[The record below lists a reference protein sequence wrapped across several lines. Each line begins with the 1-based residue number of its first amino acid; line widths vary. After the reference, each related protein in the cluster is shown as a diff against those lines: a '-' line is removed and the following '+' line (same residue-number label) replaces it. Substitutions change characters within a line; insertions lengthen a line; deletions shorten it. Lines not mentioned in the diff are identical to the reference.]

1 MEPITAAASVLLSKI
16 VLDKFYEGVSSK
28 LGEKVVEKALA
39 PIEALGK
46 FVWGRCVKLAKD
58 PKKATEVLQ
67 AAADGSEAAKQSI
80 VDGVHSV
87 LGDAEV
93 EAEARKLAAQV
104 YQVINIEEMSGG
116 EIWNVSGGVAKK
128 EVFMDNKA
136 PIFKDVTNSPIT
148 IHYGTTPD

>member
-46 FVWGRCVKLAKD
+46 FVWERCVKLAKD

-67 AAADGSEAAKQSI
+67 AAADGSEAARQSI
-80 VDGVHSV
+80 GAGIDRILS
-87 LGDAEV
+87 DAAV
-93 EAEARKLAAQV
+93 EQDVRKLAAELHQTIV
-104 YQVINIEEMSGG
+104 QIDDDSLMIQQNSGG
-116 EIWNVSGGVAKK
+116 TNYMTKTGPNNTNFFGGEHKH
-128 EVFMDNKA
+128 
-136 PIFKDVTNSPIT
+136 S
-148 IHYGTTPD
+148 

>member
-46 FVWGRCVKLAKD
+46 FVWERCVKLAKD

-67 AAADGSEAAKQSI
+67 AAADGSEAARQSI
-80 VDGVHSV
+80 GAGIDRILS
-87 LGDAEV
+87 DAAV
-93 EAEARKLAAQV
+93 EQDVRKLAAELHQTIV
-104 YQVINIEEMSGG
+104 QIDDDSLMIQQNSGG
-116 EIWNVSGGVAKK
+116 TNYMTKTGPNNTNFFGG
-128 EVFMDNKA
+128 EHRH
-136 PIFKDVTNSPIT
+136 S
-148 IHYGTTPD
+148 

>member
-1 MEPITAAASVLLSKI
+1 MEPITTAAAVFLSKI

-46 FVWGRCVKLAKD
+46 FVWERCVKLAKD

-67 AAADGSEAAKQSI
+67 AADGSEVAKQSI

-87 LGDAEV
+87 LGDVEV

-116 EIWNVSGGVAKK
+116 EIWNVFGGKAEKNEFKQNQGPIYKDSTINNYYSAK
-128 EVFMDNKA
+128 
-136 PIFKDVTNSPIT
+136 
-148 IHYGTTPD
+148 PD

>member
-1 MEPITAAASVLLSKI
+1 MEPITTAAAVLLSKI

-39 PIEALGK
+39 PIEALGN
-46 FVWGRCVKLAKD
+46 FVWGRCVKLASD

-87 LGDAEV
+87 LGDVEV

-116 EIWNVSGGVAKK
+116 EIWNVFGGKAEKNEFKQNQGPIYKDSTINNYYSAK
-128 EVFMDNKA
+128 
-136 PIFKDVTNSPIT
+136 
-148 IHYGTTPD
+148 PD

>member
-58 PKKATEVLQ
+58 PKKAMEVLQ
-67 AAADGSEAAKQSI
+67 AAADGSEAARQSI
-80 VDGVHSV
+80 GKGVDRILS
-87 LGDAEV
+87 DAVV
-93 EAEARKLAAQV
+93 EQDVRKLAAELHQTIV
-104 YQVINIEEMSGG
+104 QIDDDSLMIQQNSGG
-116 EIWNVSGGVAKK
+116 TNFMTKTGPNNTNFFGG
-128 EVFMDNKA
+128 EHRH
-136 PIFKDVTNSPIT
+136 S
-148 IHYGTTPD
+148 

>member
-80 VDGVHSV
+80 GAGVDRILS
-87 LGDAEV
+87 DAVV
-93 EAEARKLAAQV
+93 EQDVRKLAAELHQTIV
-104 YQVINIEEMSGG
+104 QIDDDSLMIQQNSGG
-116 EIWNVSGGVAKK
+116 TNYMTKTGPNNTNFFGG
-128 EVFMDNKA
+128 EHRH
-136 PIFKDVTNSPIT
+136 S
-148 IHYGTTPD
+148 